1 MEAKLQKLTASISKH
16 KLVIMKRTLII
27 PAALIGILFLQGF
40 SNVQAQVYDDLYY
53 TPGQNNGSTTTE
65 TYTSPSNSADTY
77 DYGDNEYRVYS
88 DDFSSEKYYDED
100 GDSYVVNNYY
110 YDDNQWDDVSYV
122 NSINRFYTPYY
133 GFGFYSPC
141 YNPWMWNS
149 GWGWNVGWNSWGGC
163 NAGWGWNAGWGNP
176 WGWGGGWGYP
186 GYGWGYPGYAWG
198 NPWGWGGGWG
208 NPWGWNSW
216 NNGYWNGYN
225 NGYWNG
231 YANGFYDGYYGGGA
245 GNGYYYGPRSATAS
259 NTSGGRDYTPGEYGY
274 DKQNDRGDLTV
285 DGREKLANMD
295 RVNSDG
301 VQLSDQNIAQ
311 NTTREKTGD
320 RFSTAQRDP
329 DATGT
334 VKVVKRFSS
343 EERPQTSNPAVKTS
357 DRSSNPTRYTP
368 ATKDAGQKGD
378 VQQPSRNNQTYQWN
392 DRSVKEQPA
401 QQSRPTYTQPNNQ
414 GSRDGYNRS
423 QPQQRNNGTIKST
436 TPSRSGG
443 SSTPSYRNNN
453 SSRSNSSGSWN
464 RSSGS
469 SSTRSS
475 GYSSGSSSRSSSS
488 GTRSSSSSR
497 STNRPR

>member
-1 MEAKLQKLTASISKH
+1 
-16 KLVIMKRTLII
+16 MKRTKII
-27 PAALIGILFLQGF
+27 TAALIGILFLQAF
-40 SNVQAQVYDDLYY
+40 STVQAQVYDDLYY
-53 TPGQNNGSTTTE
+53 TPGQNTGSTATE
-65 TYTSPSNSADTY
+65 TYTTPSNSADSY
-77 DYGDNEYRVYS
+77 NYSDNEYRVYS

-141 YNPWMWNS
+141 YNPWMWNG
-149 GWGWNVGWNSWGGC
+149 GWGWNVGWNSWGGW
-163 NAGWGWNAGWGNP
+163 NVGWGWNAGWG
-176 WGWGGGWGYP
+176 YP
-186 GYGWGYPGYAWG
+186 GFGWGYPGYAWG

-208 NPWGWNSW
+208 NPWGWNNW
-216 NNGYWNGYN
+216 GNPYWNGYA

-231 YANGFYDGYYGGGA
+231 YANGFYDGYYGGGV

-285 DGREKLANMD
+285 DGRDKLANMD
-295 RVNSDG
+295 RTNSG
-301 VQLSDQNIAQ
+301 VQLADQSVAQ
-311 NTTREKTGD
+311 NTTREQTGD

-357 DRSSNPTRYTP
+357 DRSTNPTRYTP
-368 ATKDAGQKGD
+368 ATKDAGQNGN

-414 GSRDGYNRS
+414 SSRDGYNRS
-423 QPQQRNNGTIKST
+423 QPQQRSNSTIKST
-436 TPSRSGG
+436 PPLRSSG
-443 SSTPSYRNNN
+443 SSTPSYRNNSN
-453 SSRSNSSGSWN
+453 TPNSSGSWN

-469 SSTRSS
+469 SSGRSS
-475 GYSSGSSSRSSSS
+475 GYSSGSSSRSSS